1 MSARRLPSA
10 RTGHYC
16 PLMPCAR
23 RLASALAAAL
33 VMAALACGVALGAD
47 ETPVTQRI
55 FADYSLDHVING
67 AYTASDL
74 QSALVAAQDQGAP
87 FEEFEAAVQDVYD
100 REFLG
105 LDTGSGDGLTPQQ
118 PDAGGSTLLPEPRG
132 PGERDQPPWPFLAM
146 TALAAALV
154 LSGAGSSIY
163 RRVHR

>member
-1 MSARRLPSA
+1 
-10 RTGHYC
+10 
-16 PLMPCAR
+16 MPCAR

-47 ETPVTQRI
+47 DTPVTQRI
-55 FADYSLDHVING
+55 FADYSLDRVING
-67 AYTASDL
+67 AYSASDL
-74 QSALVAAQDQGAP
+74 QAALDEAQRQGAP

-105 LDTGSGDGLTPQQ
+105 LDTGSGDGLTPQP
-118 PDAGGSTLLPEPRG
+118 PDEGGSTLLPEPRG